1 MNAETFEGWPPTRPF
16 LTVLSG
22 PSGVGKSVLCRHLL
36 EQDPSLVLSVSATT
50 RPPRGQEQ
58 DGVDYHFWTEPEFR
72 SAQERGYFLEWA
84 VVHGNLYGTP
94 RATLEAEE
102 RRGRFPLLDVDVQG
116 GRSVKTLVPDAVLIL
131 VAPPSA
137 AALEARLR
145 GRKTDAEPI
154 IKERLAAASREL
166 AEWERYD
173 YLVVNDVLEEAVQ
186 QVASII
192 AAEKLRTSRRAS
204 PPVA

>member
-1 MNAETFEGWPPTRPF
+1 MNAETFEGWPPSRPF

-50 RPPRGQEQ
+50 RPPRGHEE
-58 DGVDYHFWTEPEFR
+58 DGVDYHFWAEPEFR
-72 SAQERGYFLEWA
+72 SAIERGYFLEWA

-116 GRSVKTLVPDAVLIL
+116 GRSVKALVPDAVLIL

-137 AALEARLR
+137 AALEKRLR

-173 YLVVNDVLEEAVQ
+173 YLVVNDVLEEAVREI
-186 QVASII
+186 ASII